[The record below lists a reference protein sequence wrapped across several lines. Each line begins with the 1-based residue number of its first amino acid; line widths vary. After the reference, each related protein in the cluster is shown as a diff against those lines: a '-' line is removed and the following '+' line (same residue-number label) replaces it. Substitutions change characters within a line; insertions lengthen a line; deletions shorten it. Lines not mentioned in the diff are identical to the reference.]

1 MHNNITLK
9 SQQMTNRLNLMKATN
24 IIWVTDGEIVD
35 LPSEVI
41 IPSNIE
47 DDEDAMIN
55 YLSDTYGFLVESFTL
70 PMDGDDKDF
79 GEK

>member
-1 MHNNITLK
+1 
-9 SQQMTNRLNLMKATN
+9 MKATN
-24 IIWVTDGEIVD
+24 IIWATDGEIVD

-41 IPSNIE
+41 IPSDIE